1 MRSKTNAAADAELP
15 EIGVD
20 TARRSTVASFTAVV
34 DRVEAVVDAETEAL
48 AQRRP
53 VDMAGL
59 TLRKRQGLLE
69 LSRIMRAF
77 SGIGPQ
83 VEAQDR
89 LGRLSAKLER
99 NRVVLD
105 RQLRAVREVADIIA
119 ASIKDAESDGTYTK
133 LAGRT

>member
-1 MRSKTNAAADAELP
+1 MRSKTNTAADAELADA
-15 EIGVD
+15 GLD
-20 TARRSTVASFTAVV
+20 KARRSTVASFTAVV

-59 TLRKRQGLLE
+59 ILRKRQGLLE

-89 LGRLSAKLER
+89 LGRLSVKLER